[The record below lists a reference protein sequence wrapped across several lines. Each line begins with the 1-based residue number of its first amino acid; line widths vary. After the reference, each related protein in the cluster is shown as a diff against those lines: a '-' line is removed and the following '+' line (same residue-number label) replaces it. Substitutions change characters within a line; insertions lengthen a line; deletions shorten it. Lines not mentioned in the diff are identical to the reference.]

1 MPPIVQ
7 IQVTRAPGDCAVVAL
22 SMYLGRPYEDVF
34 AVAVSVTKNTA
45 FHKTGLY
52 YSHIRRI
59 ATKLGARLL
68 TQRPRVAYPLD
79 LETACGLLGIKR
91 RSPDDQHVVF
101 IKAGLVFDFDGTVW
115 EFETYLKH
123 HGYTVVCLLTNMQ
136 EEE

>member
-7 IQVTRAPGDCAVVAL
+7 VQVTRAPGDCAVVAL

-34 AVAVSVTKNTA
+34 AIAVSVTKNTA

-59 ATKLGARLL
+59 AKKFAT
-68 TQRPRVAYPLD
+68 PLYTYRTPAVRFMD
-79 LETACGLLGIKR
+79 LETACGLLGVMNR
-91 RSPDDQHVVF
+91 TDQHVVF

-115 EFETYLKH
+115 ELDTYLKH
-123 HGYTVVCLLTNMQ
+123 HNYAVMCFLTSVQ
-136 EEE
+136 EEDQ